1 MIAIEEQPG
10 DDIVTI
16 KLSGIVT
23 RNDVDA
29 AIPRLE
35 PIFEDRRRLR
45 LYVELVGLE
54 RFELA
59 GLWKE
64 LTFQSRHGDQIRRA
78 AFVVG
83 SPGEEWA
90 GWLGEQMSGGE
101 SRRFELGEEAKARTW
116 LREA

>member
-1 MIAIEEQPG
+1 VIEIEERRG
-10 DDIVTI
+10 DDVVTV

-35 PIFEDRRRLR
+35 AIFEDRRQLR

-64 LTFQSRHGDQIRRA
+64 LTFQARHRDQVTRT

-90 GWLGEQMSGGE
+90 GWLAEQMSGGT
-101 SRRFELGEEAKARTW
+101 SRRFALGEEAQAQAR

>member
-1 MIAIEEQPG
+1 MIEIEEQPG
-10 DDIVTI
+10 DTVVTI
-16 KLSGIVT
+16 KLSGIVS

-35 PIFEDRRRLR
+35 AIFADRRQVR
-45 LYVELVGLE
+45 LYVELVGLD
-54 RFELA
+54 RFALD

-64 LTFQSRHGDQIRRA
+64 LKFQSRHSDQISRA

-90 GWLGEQMSGGE
+90 GWLGEQLTGGA
-101 SRRFELGEEAKARTW
+101 SRRFELGEEAQAQAW
-116 LREA
+116 LREP